1 MTFGEKLKVLR
12 IKNSLSQEQLAQKL
26 SISRQAVSKW
36 EQDAVLPD
44 MYNLVQISKMFHVSL
59 DELMNND
66 VSLKYHQPEKVVV
79 NPAPAIDD
87 NKKKEEEQKKIYK
100 SFKKTTLYSILVAII
115 VTVSIGLFFL
125 AGFLD
130 PGPAEPFALIPDMPP
145 FDINGWIYSWT
156 FLLLIPCG
164 LTLVKAVVL
173 KKYSIFFFPIIPI
186 IVYLYLCLQHG
197 NWLLSMLVFLLI
209 PVYYIVVSAVDK
221 VLANKKQKKEDD
233 VELID

>member
-12 IKNSLSQEQLAQKL
+12 IKNSLSQEQLAEKL
-26 SISRQAVSKW
+26 SVSRQAVSKW
-36 EQDAVLPD
+36 EQDAALPD
-44 MYNLVQISKMFHVSL
+44 MYNLVQISKMFQVSL

-66 VSLKYHQPEKVVV
+66 VPLKYHQPEKVDV
-79 NPAPAIDD
+79 NPTPAIDD
-87 NKKKEEEQKKIYK
+87 NKQKEEEQKRIYK
-100 SFKKTTLYSILVAII
+100 AFKKTTLYSILVAII

-130 PGPAEPFALIPDMPP
+130 PGPAQPFPLIQDIPP
-145 FDINGWIYSWT
+145 FYINGWIYSWT

-186 IVYLYLCLQHG
+186 IVYLYLGLQHG

-221 VLANKKQKKEDD
+221 ILANRNKRRKMT
-233 VELID
+233 LN